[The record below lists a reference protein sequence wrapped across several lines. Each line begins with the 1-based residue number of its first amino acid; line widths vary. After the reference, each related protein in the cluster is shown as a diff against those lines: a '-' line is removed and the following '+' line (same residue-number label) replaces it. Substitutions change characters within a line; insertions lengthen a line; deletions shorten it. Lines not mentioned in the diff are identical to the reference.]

1 MKIESLNTFGHDGS
15 YVLLEDET
23 LVCSIEGEKDSQ
35 DRQSLLNE
43 EKINQLSISN
53 PDIKV
58 SCYPLFGV
66 DGSIRSSRNILGVEE
81 FRSSH
86 ERAHI
91 MCAYGMSP
99 YPQGQ
104 PCYVLCY
111 EGQIGRFYYID
122 ESLSITKFPTTL
134 VQPGFRY
141 ESVFELANNRLSTR
155 ISHSAPGKLMAL
167 TGFARKQG
175 NKWSDFIN
183 KLLDVPPLF
192 QLEKNWKEYNLDSI
206 DIEKGVDKEIIKFL
220 TDRTPEFTALCDP
233 LKNMGGV
240 ESQEFKDF
248 SHYFSQAIFD
258 RFYNDAKKFVTK
270 KIPLLITGG
279 CGLNCDWNTQ
289 WKECGLFS
297 DVFIPPVCN
306 DSGIAIGLAVD
317 AQWSYIKKAK
327 INWSPY
333 TGEEFIDDIS
343 LEYQSLNLEKI
354 VSLLL
359 KGEIV
364 AWVQGKYEIGPRALC
379 HRSLLSSPFDAAMQD
394 KLNKIKQRENYR
406 PIAPVC
412 IENEVSKFFD
422 WSGPSPYMLQFMDVK
437 NPNLKAVTHVD
448 GTARTQTL
456 NKEQDEKTYNLLKS
470 FEVKTGYPILCN
482 TSLNFLGKGFINRM
496 SDLKKYTMNAG
507 INVIVVN
514 NRMYISG
521 EKNE

>member
-1 MKIESLNTFGHDGS
+1 MKIEALNTLAHDGS
-15 YVLLEDET
+15 YVSLEDET
-23 LVCSIEGEKDSQ
+23 LMFSIEGEKDSNN
-35 DRQSLLNE
+35 RQSLLSE
-43 EKINQLSISN
+43 EKINQISTSRPN
-53 PDIKV
+53 IKAT
-58 SCYPLFGV
+58 CWPLFGT
-66 DGSIRSSRNILGVEE
+66 DGSFRGSRNISGVEE

-91 MCAYGMSP
+91 MSAYGMSP

-111 EGQIGRFYYID
+111 EGQIGKFYYMD
-122 ESLSITKFPTTL
+122 ENLNIEEFPTTMI
-134 VQPGFRY
+134 QPGFRY
-141 ESVFELANNRLSTR
+141 ESVFELANNYLSSG

-167 TGFARKQG
+167 TGFSKKRG
-175 NKWSDFIN
+175 NKWESFIDE
-183 KLLDVPPLF
+183 LLEVPPLV
-192 QLEKNWKEYNLDSI
+192 QLEKKWKEYSHYFMNG
-206 DIEKGVDKEIIKFL
+206 EKYPDEEIVKFF
-220 TDRTPEFTALCDP
+220 TDRTPEFTALCSS

-248 SHYFSQAIFD
+248 SYYFSQTIFD
-258 RFYNDAKKFVTK
+258 RFYQDAKKYVTK

-317 AQWSYIKKAK
+317 AQWSYTKRAK

-333 TGEEFIDDIS
+333 AGEEFINDTS
-343 LEYQSLNLEKI
+343 LRSQPIDLEKI
-354 VSLLL
+354 VSFLSR
-359 KGEIV
+359 GEVI

-379 HRSLLSSPFDAAMQD
+379 HRSLLASPFDRTMQD

-412 IENEVSKFFD
+412 IEEDVSKFFD
-422 WSGPSPYMLQFMDVK
+422 WTGPSPYMLQFMNVK
-437 NPNLKAVTHVD
+437 NKNLKAVTHVD

-456 NKEQDEKTYNLLKS
+456 NRNQDKTTYDLLRS
-470 FEVKTGYPILCN
+470 FESKTGYPVLCN

-496 SDLKKYTMNAG
+496 SDLIRYTTNVG
-507 INVIVVN
+507 IKMTVVN
-514 NRMYISG
+514 NRMYTG
-521 EKNE
+521 E